1 MRNRERGVTAIG
13 WLFLLTPIV
22 IVGYAAVRLAP
33 LYLNYMKVTRALDQA
48 ATDYRSGGD
57 PESIRRSVEKHFDI
71 DMVQFPTTK
80 DMKITREGDGW
91 LLEMEYDDEAPLFS
105 NIALHVSFDKTAHAG
120 GGGG

>member
-22 IVGYAAVRLAP
+22 IVGYAGVRLAP
-33 LYLNYMKVTRALDQA
+33 LYLNYMKVARALDQA
-48 ATDYRSGGD
+48 ATDYKSGGD